1 MGPFELMDL
10 IGIDVNFAVTKSV
23 YEAFFGEA
31 RYRPHPI
38 QQRMVEA
45 GTLGRKTGRGFY
57 EYRNGQKGEPT
68 WRMAASFGQKRLSHF
83 VPPELANRFLSGAEV
98 SLPAESEEQGQIIT
112 RILAMIINEAAFAA
126 GEGVASV
133 RDIDRAM
140 KLGTSYPKGPLK
152 WADEIG
158 LEVVYSVLRALQDS
172 LGEDR
177 YRPAPL
183 LYQLVKSGLTGDAVG
198 EGFHSPGEK
207 GMV

>member
-1 MGPFELMDL
+1 MDL
-10 IGIDVNFAVTKSV
+10 IGIDVNFAVTRSV

-57 EYRNGQKGEPT
+57 EYPNGQKGNPA

-83 VPPELANRFLSGAEV
+83 VPPELVNRFLSGAAV
-98 SLPAESEEQGQIIT
+98 SLPAESEQSEEQGQIIA

-140 KLGTSYPKGPLK
+140 KLGTNYPKGPLR

-158 LEVVYSVLRALQDS
+158 LDVVYSVLRALQDS

-183 LYQLVKSGLTGDAVG
+183 LYQLVRSGLTGDAVG